1 MVTTLHN
8 SVNAL
13 NATKL
18 ILKDGANSEFH
29 VIEMLLQLKKEKKKN
44 GVKKKLYPQSYHCY
58 HCLFFRDIS
67 PGRPLGVPRSL
78 SIDES

>member
-29 VIEMLLQLKKEKKKN
+29 VIEMLLQLEKKK
-44 GVKKKLYPQSYHCY
+44 KKE
-58 HCLFFRDIS
+58 
-67 PGRPLGVPRSL
+67 RS
-78 SIDES
+78 

>member
-29 VIEMLLQLKKEKKKN
+29 VIEMLLQLEKKKKRTEL
-44 GVKKKLYPQSYHCY
+44 KKNCIPNLTIAIIACSSEIF
-58 HCLFFRDIS
+58 L
-67 PGRPLGVPRSL
+67 LGDP
-78 SIDES
+78 